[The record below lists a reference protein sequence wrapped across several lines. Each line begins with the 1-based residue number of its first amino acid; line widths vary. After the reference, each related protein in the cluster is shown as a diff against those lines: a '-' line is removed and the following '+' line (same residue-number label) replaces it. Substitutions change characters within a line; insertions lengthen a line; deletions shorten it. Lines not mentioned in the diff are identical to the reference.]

1 MLIFYFV
8 ANDFPARM
16 KAGMTFTI
24 EPALSQGTTEIE
36 ILEDRWTTCTVDNSR
51 TAQVEH
57 TILITDTGCEILTL

>member
-1 MLIFYFV
+1 
-8 ANDFPARM
+8 M

-24 EPALSQGTTEIE
+24 EPALSQGRTETI
-36 ILEDRWTTCTVDNSR
+36 ILEDGWTVCTVDDSR